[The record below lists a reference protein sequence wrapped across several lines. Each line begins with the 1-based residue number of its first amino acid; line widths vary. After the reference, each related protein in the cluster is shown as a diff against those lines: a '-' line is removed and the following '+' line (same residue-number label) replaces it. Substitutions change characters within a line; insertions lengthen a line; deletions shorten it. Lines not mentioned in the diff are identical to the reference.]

1 MQILVNFRD
10 KTKQKINQLVLVVEK
25 NSNKFVV
32 FLLVVVFAILPL
44 ITSKSQKVLGVD
56 SSNSSQTVLAAQ
68 EKFIEKP
75 AEKPKEIPKPQS
87 YAKAVKNEQS
97 DAQIWKNFDLKVDAP
112 NISNK
117 TRAPIDQNTKGKL
130 LLSKNSNCGFV
141 SDKFGKNTQL
151 KVSFDKK
158 QEFVAVC
165 EIRILPPDVVGI
177 VSQDIFQKFADPT
190 KTQQIEVSISY

>member
-1 MQILVNFRD
+1 MQILANFRD
-10 KTKQKINQLVLVVEK
+10 KTKQKINQLILVVEK
-25 NSNKFVV
+25 NSNKFIV

-56 SSNSSQTVLAAQ
+56 SSNSSQVVLAVQ
-68 EKFIEKP
+68 EKP
-75 AEKPKEIPKPQS
+75 VEKPKETPKPQS
-87 YAKAVKNEQS
+87 YTKAVKNEPS
-97 DAQIWKNFDLKVDAP
+97 DAQIWQNFDLKVDAP

-117 TRAPIDQNTKGKL
+117 PKAPADQNIKGKL

-141 SDKFGKNTQL
+141 SDKFAKNAQL

-158 QEFVAVC
+158 QEFVTVC

-177 VSQDIFQKFADPT
+177 ASQDIFQKFADPT
-190 KTQQIEVSISY
+190 KTQSIEVSISY